1 MLVIYH
7 FQGREIP
14 IVHRVIKVTN
24 LASFLYKGLESS
36 VVNVKNKMV
45 EESTATLKLLVFA
58 HEPQNMHS

>member
-1 MLVIYH
+1 MLIIYY

-24 LASFLYKGLESS
+24 LNSFLYKGLESS

-45 EESTATLKLLVFA
+45 ELSTAPLKLLVFA
-58 HEPQNMHS
+58 QEPRNMHS